1 MRKRGGDRKGEKERK
16 SKYGGLSD
24 REEEESTHGKEM
36 REKVRDVDEEERER
50 LMEKWSERWRVCGW
64 REGMC
69 VSVCL

>member
-36 REKVRDVDEEERER
+36 RERRSEMWMKKRE
-50 LMEKWSERWRVCGW
+50 KG
-64 REGMC
+64 
-69 VSVCL
+69 